1 MVSFGRHFRWYAKC
15 NLHRQ
20 LAWKQG
26 LPGMDVEQGEITQ
39 LLVKWKDGEPQ
50 AFEQLMPLV
59 YPHLR
64 EVAASYIRRE
74 RSPGVMQA
82 TALVNE
88 LYLKLVNQKRA
99 ALNDR
104 GHFYTFAAKMMRLI
118 LIDHARGN
126 QAQRRGRGVQHVPL
140 SDDLPWVDIGSAEIL
155 QLNIA
160 LDELGAIDAYKV
172 QLVELRYF
180 LGCTADETADLMHVS
195 KATVDRD
202 LRYIKSWLYRKLY
215 PAAAKTSIAE

>member
-1 MVSFGRHFRWYAKC
+1 
-15 NLHRQ
+15 
-20 LAWKQG
+20 
-26 LPGMDVEQGEITQ
+26 MDAEQGEITR
-39 LLVKWKDGEPQ
+39 LLVKWKDGEPH
-50 AFEQLMPLV
+50 AFDQLMPLV

-64 EVAASYIRRE
+64 QVAATYMRRE

-104 GHFYTFAAKMMRLI
+104 SHFYAFAAKIMRLI

-126 QAQRRGRGVQHVPL
+126 LAQRRGGGVQHIPL
-140 SDDLPWVDIGSAEIL
+140 NDDLLWVDIGSPEIL
-155 QLNIA
+155 QLNVA
-160 LDELGAIDAYKV
+160 LEELGAIDAYKV

-180 LGCTADETADLMHVS
+180 LGCTADETAGLMHIS

-202 LRYIKSWLYRKLY
+202 LRYIKSWLYRKVY
-215 PAAAKTSIAE
+215 PDSDIPPLAG

>member
-1 MVSFGRHFRWYAKC
+1 
-15 NLHRQ
+15 
-20 LAWKQG
+20 
-26 LPGMDVEQGEITQ
+26 MDLEQGEITQ
-39 LLVKWKDGEPQ
+39 LLAKWKDGEPQ
-50 AFEQLMPLV
+50 ALEQLIPLV

-64 EVAASYIRRE
+64 EVAASYIQRE

-104 GHFYTFAAKMMRLI
+104 SHFYAFAAKMMRLI

-126 QAQRRGRGVQHVPL
+126 LAQRRGSGIQHVPL
-140 SDDLPWVDIGSAEIL
+140 SDDLRWVDIGSPEIL

-160 LDELGAIDAYKV
+160 LEELGNIDAYKV

-180 LGCTADETADLMHVS
+180 LGCTADETADLMHIS

-202 LRYIKSWLYRKLY
+202 LRYIKSWLYRKLHPDGAN
-215 PAAAKTSIAE
+215 PALAE